1 MSNNKKKKGPQKVVS
16 HKTGAPI
23 APSQPPEVS
32 AETKKE
38 RKNIAKHSTIIFVF
52 TAVALLVIFAGRWV
66 FAITNGYYDTFVNH
80 GDAITSATTNMEG
93 LTPSEGEAASMLE
106 LEKMWDLFTSSRL
119 CDEITI
125 TAQDGIDLH
134 GYLYDQGSDT
144 TVIYI
149 PRFAQDGTS
158 DFLPGVWLSGQH
170 GYNLL
175 LLDQRTHGKSG
186 GEVFSYGYF
195 EQQDLADWL
204 DWTENTLGSQHLL
217 LWGEGTGANTALFA
231 EASGLLDDRVEL
243 IVAESPYGSLHQLA
257 SRNIFHWFTV
267 PAFPF
272 LYTIEWK
279 LSAGDA
285 GYQISDTNL
294 RQALEGADCATPVLF
309 LSCSEDDY
317 ILPQWTEAV
326 TEAYSG
332 EKQAITG
339 GSSHGTVY
347 IDRQQDIQEVINS
360 YMAS

>member
-1 MSNNKKKKGPQKVVS
+1 MSNNKKKKAPQQVTS

-23 APSQPPEVS
+23 TPPKPAEVPE
-32 AETKKE
+32 ATKKQ
-38 RKNIAKHSTIIFVF
+38 RKNVAKHSTIIFIF

-80 GDAITSATTNMEG
+80 GDALSSATANMEG
-93 LTPSEGEAASMLE
+93 LTPSEGEAASLLE
-106 LEKMWDLFTSSRL
+106 LEKQWDLYISSRL
-119 CDEITI
+119 CNEIDI
-125 TAQDGIDLH
+125 TAQDGVNLH
-134 GYLYDQGSDT
+134 GYLYDEGSDT

-158 DFLPGVWLSGQH
+158 DFLPGTWLAGEQ

-175 LLDQRTHGKSG
+175 LLDQRTHGESG

-204 DWTENTLGSQHLL
+204 DWTERTLGSQHVLI
-217 LWGEGTGANTALFA
+217 WGEGTGANTALFA
-231 EASGLLDDRVEL
+231 EASGLLADRVDL

-257 SRNIFHWFTV
+257 ARNIFHWFTV

-294 RQALEGADCATPVLF
+294 RQALEGADCTTPVLF
-309 LSCSEDDY
+309 LTSLEDDY
-317 ILPQWTEAV
+317 ILPQWTEDV
-326 TEAYSG
+326 VEVYSG
-332 EKQAITG
+332 EKQEISG
-339 GSSHGTVY
+339 GGTHGTVY
-347 IDRQQDIQEVINS
+347 TARQQDIHEVIKS

>member
-1 MSNNKKKKGPQKVVS
+1 MSNNKKKKASQQVAS

-23 APSQPPEVS
+23 SPAKPAEVPE
-32 AETKKE
+32 ATKKQ
-38 RKNIAKHSTIIFVF
+38 RKNVAKHSTIIFIF

-66 FAITNGYYDTFVNH
+66 FAITNGYYDTFVKH
-80 GDAITSATTNMEG
+80 GDALSSATANMEG
-93 LTPSEGEAASMLE
+93 LTPTETEAAALLE
-106 LEKMWDLFTSSRL
+106 VEKQWDLFTSSRL

-149 PRFAQDGTS
+149 PRFAQEGTS
-158 DFLPGVWLSGQH
+158 DFLPGVWLSGQQS
-170 GYNLL
+170 YNLL
-175 LLDQRTHGKSG
+175 LLDQRSHGQSG

-204 DWTENTLGSQHLL
+204 DWTQQQLGSQHVLI
-217 LWGEGTGANTALFA
+217 WGEGTGANTALFA
-231 EASGLLDDRVEL
+231 EASGLLKDRVDL

-279 LSAGDA
+279 LNHGDA

-294 RQALEGADCATPVLF
+294 QKALEGADCATPVLF

>member
-1 MSNNKKKKGPQKVVS
+1 MSNNKKKKASQQVAS

-23 APSQPPEVS
+23 SPAKPAEVPE
-32 AETKKE
+32 ATKKQ
-38 RKNIAKHSTIIFVF
+38 RKNVAKHSTIIFIF

-66 FAITNGYYDTFVNH
+66 FAITNGYYDTFVKH
-80 GDAITSATTNMEG
+80 GDALSSATANMEG
-93 LTPSEGEAASMLE
+93 LTPTEEEAAALLE
-106 LEKMWDLFTSSRL
+106 EEKQWDLFTSSRL

-149 PRFAQDGTS
+149 PRFAQEGTS
-158 DFLPGVWLSGQH
+158 DFLPGVWLSGQQS
-170 GYNLL
+170 YNLL
-175 LLDQRTHGKSG
+175 LLDQRSHGQSG

-204 DWTENTLGSQHLL
+204 DWTQQQLGSQHVLI
-217 LWGEGTGANTALFA
+217 WGEGTGANTALFA
-231 EASGLLDDRVEL
+231 EASGLLKDRVDL

-279 LSAGDA
+279 LNHGDA

-294 RQALEGADCATPVLF
+294 QKALEGADCATPVLF

>member
-1 MSNNKKKKGPQKVVS
+1 MSNNKKKKASQQVAS

-23 APSQPPEVS
+23 SPAKPAEVPE
-32 AETKKE
+32 ATKKQ
-38 RKNIAKHSTIIFVF
+38 RKNVAKHSTIIFIF

-66 FAITNGYYDTFVNH
+66 FAITNGYYDTFVKH
-80 GDAITSATTNMEG
+80 GDALSSATANMEG
-93 LTPSEGEAASMLE
+93 LTPTEEEAASLLE
-106 LEKMWDLFTSSRL
+106 VEKQWDLFTSSRL

-149 PRFAQDGTS
+149 PRFAQEGTS
-158 DFLPGVWLSGQH
+158 DFLPGVWLSGQQS
-170 GYNLL
+170 YNLL
-175 LLDQRTHGKSG
+175 LLDQRSHGQSG

-204 DWTENTLGSQHLL
+204 DWTQQQLGSQHVLI
-217 LWGEGTGANTALFA
+217 WGEGTGANTALFA
-231 EASGLLDDRVEL
+231 EASGLLKDRVDL

-279 LSAGDA
+279 LNHGDA

-294 RQALEGADCATPVLF
+294 QKALDGADCATPVLF

>member
-1 MSNNKKKKGPQKVVS
+1 MSNNKKKKAPQQVTS

-23 APSQPPEVS
+23 TPPKPAEVPE
-32 AETKKE
+32 ATKKQ
-38 RKNIAKHSTIIFVF
+38 RKNVAKHSTIIFIF

-80 GDAITSATTNMEG
+80 GDALSSATANMEG
-93 LTPSEGEAASMLE
+93 LTPSEGEAASLLE
-106 LEKMWDLFTSSRL
+106 LEKQWDLYISSRL
-119 CDEITI
+119 CNEINI
-125 TAQDGIDLH
+125 TAQDGVNLH
-134 GYLYDQGSDT
+134 GYLYDEGSDT

-158 DFLPGVWLSGQH
+158 DFLPGTWLAGEQ

-175 LLDQRTHGKSG
+175 LLDQRTHGESG

-204 DWTENTLGSQHLL
+204 DWTERTLGSQHVLI
-217 LWGEGTGANTALFA
+217 WGEGTGANTALFA
-231 EASGLLDDRVEL
+231 EASGLLAGRVDL

-257 SRNIFHWFTV
+257 ARNIFHWFTV

-294 RQALEGADCATPVLF
+294 RQALEGADCTTPVLF
-309 LSCSEDDY
+309 LTSLEDDY
-317 ILPQWTEAV
+317 ILPQWTEDV
-326 TEAYSG
+326 VEVYSG
-332 EKQAITG
+332 EKQEISG
-339 GSSHGTVY
+339 GGTHGTVY
-347 IDRQQDIQEVINS
+347 TARQQDIHEVIKS

>member
-1 MSNNKKKKGPQKVVS
+1 MSNNKKKKASQQVAS

-23 APSQPPEVS
+23 SPAKPAEVPE
-32 AETKKE
+32 ATKKQ
-38 RKNIAKHSTIIFVF
+38 RKNVAKHSTIIFIF

-66 FAITNGYYDTFVNH
+66 FAITNGYYDTFVKH
-80 GDAITSATTNMEG
+80 GDALSSATANMEG
-93 LTPSEGEAASMLE
+93 LTPTEEEAASLLE
-106 LEKMWDLFTSSRL
+106 LEKQWDLFTSSRL

-149 PRFAQDGTS
+149 PRFAQEGTS
-158 DFLPGVWLSGQH
+158 DFLPGVWLSGQQS
-170 GYNLL
+170 YNLL
-175 LLDQRTHGKSG
+175 LLDQRSHGQSG

-204 DWTENTLGSQHLL
+204 DWTQQQLGSQHVLI
-217 LWGEGTGANTALFA
+217 WGEGTGANTALFA
-231 EASGLLDDRVEL
+231 EASGLLKDRVDL

-279 LSAGDA
+279 LNHGDA

-294 RQALEGADCATPVLF
+294 QKALEGADCATPVLF

>member
-1 MSNNKKKKGPQKVVS
+1 MSNNKKKKASQQVAS

-23 APSQPPEVS
+23 SPAKPAEVPE
-32 AETKKE
+32 ATKKQ
-38 RKNIAKHSTIIFVF
+38 RKNVAKHSTIIFIF

-66 FAITNGYYDTFVNH
+66 FAITNGYYDTFVKH
-80 GDAITSATTNMEG
+80 GDALSSATANMEG
-93 LTPSEGEAASMLE
+93 LTPTEEEAAALLE
-106 LEKMWDLFTSSRL
+106 VEKQWDLFTSSRL

-149 PRFAQDGTS
+149 PRFAQEGTS
-158 DFLPGVWLSGQH
+158 DFLPGVWLSGQQS
-170 GYNLL
+170 YNLL
-175 LLDQRTHGKSG
+175 LLDQRSHGQSG

-204 DWTENTLGSQHLL
+204 DWTQQQLGSQHVLI
-217 LWGEGTGANTALFA
+217 WGEGTGANTALFA
-231 EASGLLDDRVEL
+231 EASGLLKDRVDL

-279 LSAGDA
+279 LNHGDA

-294 RQALEGADCATPVLF
+294 QKALEGADCATPVLF

-326 TEAYSG
+326 AEAYSG

>member
-1 MSNNKKKKGPQKVVS
+1 MSNNKKKKASQQVAS

-23 APSQPPEVS
+23 SPAKPAEVPE
-32 AETKKE
+32 ATKKQ
-38 RKNIAKHSTIIFVF
+38 RKNVAKHSTIIFIF

-66 FAITNGYYDTFVNH
+66 FAITNGYYDTFVKH
-80 GDAITSATTNMEG
+80 GDALSSATANMEG
-93 LTPSEGEAASMLE
+93 LTPTEEEAAALLE
-106 LEKMWDLFTSSRL
+106 VEKQWDLFTSSRL

-158 DFLPGVWLSGQH
+158 DFLPGVWLSGQQS
-170 GYNLL
+170 YNLL
-175 LLDQRTHGKSG
+175 LLDQRSHGQSG

-204 DWTENTLGSQHLL
+204 DWTQQQLGSQHVLI
-217 LWGEGTGANTALFA
+217 WGEGTGANTALFA
-231 EASGLLDDRVEL
+231 EASGLLKDRVDL

-257 SRNIFHWFTV
+257 SRNVFHWFTV

-279 LSAGDA
+279 LNHGDA

-294 RQALEGADCATPVLF
+294 QKALDGADCATPVLF

>member
-1 MSNNKKKKGPQKVVS
+1 MSNNKKKKASQQVAS

-23 APSQPPEVS
+23 SPAKPAEVPE
-32 AETKKE
+32 ATKKQ
-38 RKNIAKHSTIIFVF
+38 RKNVAKHSTIIFIF

-66 FAITNGYYDTFVNH
+66 FAITNGYYDTFVKH
-80 GDAITSATTNMEG
+80 GDALSSATANMEG
-93 LTPSEGEAASMLE
+93 LTPTEEEAASLLE
-106 LEKMWDLFTSSRL
+106 LEKQWDLFTSSRL

-149 PRFAQDGTS
+149 PRFAQEGTS
-158 DFLPGVWLSGQH
+158 DFLPGVWLSGQQS
-170 GYNLL
+170 YNLL
-175 LLDQRTHGKSG
+175 LLDQRSHGQSG

-204 DWTENTLGSQHLL
+204 DWTQQQLGSQHVLI
-217 LWGEGTGANTALFA
+217 WGEGTGANTALFA
-231 EASGLLDDRVEL
+231 EASGLLKDRVDL

-279 LSAGDA
+279 LNHGDA

-294 RQALEGADCATPVLF
+294 QKALEGADCATPVLF

-347 IDRQQDIQEVINS
+347 IDRQQDIQQVINS

>member
-1 MSNNKKKKGPQKVVS
+1 MSNNKKKKASQQVAS

-23 APSQPPEVS
+23 SPAKPAEMPE
-32 AETKKE
+32 ATKKQ
-38 RKNIAKHSTIIFVF
+38 RKNVARHSTIIFIF

-66 FAITNGYYDTFVNH
+66 FAITNGYYDTFVKH
-80 GDAITSATTNMEG
+80 GDALSSATANMEG
-93 LTPSEGEAASMLE
+93 LTPTEEEAAALLE
-106 LEKMWDLFTSSRL
+106 VEKQWDLFTSSRL

-149 PRFAQDGTS
+149 PRFAQEGTS
-158 DFLPGVWLSGQH
+158 DFLPGVWLSGQQS
-170 GYNLL
+170 YNLL
-175 LLDQRTHGKSG
+175 LLDQRSHGQSG

-204 DWTENTLGSQHLL
+204 DWTQQQLGSQHVLI
-217 LWGEGTGANTALFA
+217 WGEGTGANTALFA
-231 EASGLLDDRVEL
+231 EASGLLKDRVDL

-279 LSAGDA
+279 LNHGDA

-294 RQALEGADCATPVLF
+294 QKALEGADCATPVLF

>member
-1 MSNNKKKKGPQKVVS
+1 MP
-16 HKTGAPI
+16 
-23 APSQPPEVS
+23 PSPAKPAEVPE
-32 AETKKE
+32 ATKKQ
-38 RKNIAKHSTIIFVF
+38 RKNVAKHSTIIFIF

-66 FAITNGYYDTFVNH
+66 FAITNGYYDTFVKH
-80 GDAITSATTNMEG
+80 GDALSSATANMEG
-93 LTPSEGEAASMLE
+93 LTPTEEEAAALLE
-106 LEKMWDLFTSSRL
+106 VEKQWDLFTSSRL

-158 DFLPGVWLSGQH
+158 DFLPGVWLSGQQS
-170 GYNLL
+170 YNLL
-175 LLDQRTHGKSG
+175 LLDQRSHGQSG

-204 DWTENTLGSQHLL
+204 DWTQQQLGSQHVLI
-217 LWGEGTGANTALFA
+217 WGEGTGANTALFA
-231 EASGLLDDRVEL
+231 EASGLLKDRVDL

-257 SRNIFHWFTV
+257 SRNVFHWFTV

-279 LSAGDA
+279 LNHGDA

-294 RQALEGADCATPVLF
+294 QKALDGADCATPVLF

>member
-1 MSNNKKKKGPQKVVS
+1 MSNNKKKKAPQQVTS

-23 APSQPPEVS
+23 TPPKPAEVPE
-32 AETKKE
+32 ATKKQ
-38 RKNIAKHSTIIFVF
+38 RKNVAKHSTIIFIF

-80 GDAITSATTNMEG
+80 GDALSSATANMEG
-93 LTPSEGEAASMLE
+93 LTPSEGEAASLLE

-119 CDEITI
+119 CDQVTI

-158 DFLPGVWLSGQH
+158 DFLPGVWLSGLQ
-170 GYNLL
+170 GCNLL
-175 LLDQRTHGKSG
+175 LLDQRTHGQSG
-186 GEVFSYGYF
+186 GKVFSYGYF

-204 DWTENTLGSQHLL
+204 DWTEDALGSRHVLI
-217 LWGEGTGANTALFA
+217 WGEGTGANTALFA
-231 EASGLLDDRVEL
+231 EASGLLAGRVDL

-279 LSAGDA
+279 LNHSDA
-285 GYQISDTNL
+285 GYQVSDTNL
-294 RQALEGADCATPVLF
+294 LQALEGADCTTPVLF
-309 LSCSEDDY
+309 LSSLEDDY
-317 ILPQWTEAV
+317 ILPQWTEDV
-326 TEAYSG
+326 VEAYSG
-332 EKQAITG
+332 EKQAIAG
-339 GSSHGTVY
+339 GGSHGTVY
-347 IDRQQDIQEVINS
+347 LARQQDIHQVIEG
-360 YMAS
+360 YLAS

>member
-1 MSNNKKKKGPQKVVS
+1 MSNNKKKKAPQQVTS

-23 APSQPPEVS
+23 TPPKPAEVPE
-32 AETKKE
+32 ATKKQ
-38 RKNIAKHSTIIFVF
+38 RKNVAKHSTIIFIF

-80 GDAITSATTNMEG
+80 GDALSSATANMEG
-93 LTPSEGEAASMLE
+93 LTPSEGEAASLLE
-106 LEKMWDLFTSSRL
+106 LEKQWDLYISSRL
-119 CDEITI
+119 CNEIDI
-125 TAQDGIDLH
+125 TAQDGVNLH
-134 GYLYDQGSDT
+134 GYLYDEGSDT

-158 DFLPGVWLSGQH
+158 DFLPGTWLAGEQ

-175 LLDQRTHGKSG
+175 LLDQRTHGESG

-204 DWTENTLGSQHLL
+204 DWTERTLGSQHVLI
-217 LWGEGTGANTALFA
+217 WGEGTGANTALFA
-231 EASGLLDDRVEL
+231 EASGLLAGRVDL

-257 SRNIFHWFTV
+257 ARNIFHWFTV

-294 RQALEGADCATPVLF
+294 RQALEGADCTTPVLF
-309 LSCSEDDY
+309 LTSLEDDY
-317 ILPQWTEAV
+317 ILPQWTEDV
-326 TEAYSG
+326 VEVYSG
-332 EKQAITG
+332 EKQEISG
-339 GSSHGTVY
+339 GGTHGTVY
-347 IDRQQDIQEVINS
+347 TARQQDIHEVIKS

>member
-1 MSNNKKKKGPQKVVS
+1 MSNNKKKKASQQVAS

-23 APSQPPEVS
+23 SPAKPAEVPE
-32 AETKKE
+32 ATKKQ
-38 RKNIAKHSTIIFVF
+38 RKNVAKHSTIIFIF

-66 FAITNGYYDTFVNH
+66 FAITNGYYDTFVKH
-80 GDAITSATTNMEG
+80 GDALSSATANMEG
-93 LTPSEGEAASMLE
+93 LTPTEEEAAALLE
-106 LEKMWDLFTSSRL
+106 VEKQWDLFTSSRL

-149 PRFAQDGTS
+149 PRFAQEGTS
-158 DFLPGVWLSGQH
+158 DFLPGVWLSGQQS
-170 GYNLL
+170 YNLL
-175 LLDQRTHGKSG
+175 LLDQRSHGQSG

-204 DWTENTLGSQHLL
+204 DWTQQQLGSQHVLI
-217 LWGEGTGANTALFA
+217 WGEGTGANTALFA
-231 EASGLLDDRVEL
+231 EASGLLKDRVDL

-279 LSAGDA
+279 LNHGDA

-294 RQALEGADCATPVLF
+294 QKALEGADCATPVLF

>member
-1 MSNNKKKKGPQKVVS
+1 M
-16 HKTGAPI
+16 
-23 APSQPPEVS
+23 
-32 AETKKE
+32 
-38 RKNIAKHSTIIFVF
+38 
-52 TAVALLVIFAGRWV
+52 
-66 FAITNGYYDTFVNH
+66 
-80 GDAITSATTNMEG
+80 
-93 LTPSEGEAASMLE
+93 
-106 LEKMWDLFTSSRL
+106 
-119 CDEITI
+119 
-125 TAQDGIDLH
+125 
-134 GYLYDQGSDT
+134 
-144 TVIYI
+144 IYI

-204 DWTENTLGSQHLL
+204 DWTQQQLGSQHLL
-217 LWGEGTGANTALFA
+217 IWGEGTGANTALFA

-279 LSAGDA
+279 LNHGDA

-294 RQALEGADCATPVLF
+294 QKALEGADCATPVLF